1 MLLHSFILL
10 SSFRPNY
17 SWQLPRSD
25 ADMPRMSS
33 DVGAS
38 RIWNK
43 LLDAAFDNSD
53 RRKHGM
59 GWGGRL
65 SLVSNR
71 RRRLTRHRHGP
82 TESNRKRKLGGNSS
96 DFRPYFTYWITTV
109 QLLVL
114 FISML
119 VYGCGPLGVDRYKK
133 TGMVSRGS
141 LIFV

>member
-1 MLLHSFILL
+1 MRSVIKFPGSSKISEMCRLLKAL
-10 SSFRPNY
+10 SEMFAPLCPCRPNY

-65 SLVSNR
+65 SLVGPGRR
-71 RRRLTRHRHGP
+71 RRRLTR
-82 TESNRKRKLGGNSS
+82 
-96 DFRPYFTYWITTV
+96 
-109 QLLVL
+109 
-114 FISML
+114 
-119 VYGCGPLGVDRYKK
+119 DR
-133 TGMVSRGS
+133 TLMTCA
-141 LIFV
+141 

>member
-1 MLLHSFILL
+1 MTVLAAKV
-10 SSFRPNY
+10 RPN
-17 SWQLPRSD
+17 
-25 ADMPRMSS
+25 
-33 DVGAS
+33 
-38 RIWNK
+38 IK
-43 LLDAAFDNSD
+43 TLDCNSD

-59 GWGGRL
+59 GWGGRV

-71 RRRLTRHRHGP
+71 RRRLTRHRRGP

-133 TGMVSRGS
+133 TGMVSES
-141 LIFV
+141 PYDFVYHLK

>member
-1 MLLHSFILL
+1 
-10 SSFRPNY
+10 
-17 SWQLPRSD
+17 
-25 ADMPRMSS
+25 MPRMSS
-33 DVGAS
+33 DVGTS

-59 GWGGRL
+59 GWGGRV
-65 SLVSNR
+65 SLVSSNRR
-71 RRRLTRHRHGP
+71 RRRLTRHRGP
-82 TESNRKRKLGGNSS
+82 TESNRKRKLGGNSA

-133 TGMVSRGS
+133 TGMVSRNQRAFGRGCECR
-141 LIFV
+141 L

>member
-1 MLLHSFILL
+1 MFAPLCPC
-10 SSFRPNY
+10 RPNY

-65 SLVSNR
+65 SLVGPGRR
-71 RRRLTRHRHGP
+71 RRRLTRDQTLMTSACRM
-82 TESNRKRKLGGNSS
+82 
-96 DFRPYFTYWITTV
+96 
-109 QLLVL
+109 L
-114 FISML
+114 FH
-119 VYGCGPLGVDRYKK
+119 PFK
-133 TGMVSRGS
+133 
-141 LIFV
+141 